1 VKEASPIKGKFME
14 KEELKKKIKDKL
26 YKSMNLPLKAMPSW
40 MEAIGAGVFV
50 AHILENNPRFR
61 QRLGEVDDKVFLFEA
76 KDVGKKFFLHIKDKD
91 IKVHPHSS
99 RTPDVTMSGNVSVLM
114 DVMLGKEDPDT
125 VFFSRKLEITGDT
138 ATAIHFK
145 NLLAALG

>member
-1 VKEASPIKGKFME
+1 ME
-14 KEELKKKIKDKL
+14 KEELKKKIKSKL